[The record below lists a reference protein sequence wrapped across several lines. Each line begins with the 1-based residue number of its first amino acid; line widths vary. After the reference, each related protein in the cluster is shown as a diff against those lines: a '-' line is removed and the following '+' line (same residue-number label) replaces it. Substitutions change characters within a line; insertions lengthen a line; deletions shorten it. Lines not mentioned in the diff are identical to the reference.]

1 MGMGRIEGIWTAPE
15 GSASMDRRD
24 EVTALAGRG
33 LSGDRYATGR
43 GHYSGFDECE
53 VTFLAREAITE
64 IRERFDVDLTDGRHR
79 RNVVVSGVD
88 LEALLGLR
96 FHAGEAVFEGTRR
109 RPPCRHL
116 EDVAGEEG
124 LARALGD
131 GRAGI
136 CADVVEGGAVAVGD
150 TVERL
155 PEPQTSD
162 EVAAAIRERYAE
174 R

>member
-1 MGMGRIEGIWTAPE
+1 MGCVERIWTAPE
-15 GSASMDRRD
+15 GSASMERHD
-24 EVTALAGRG
+24 ELAALAGRG

-43 GHYSGFDECE
+43 GHYSGFDECQ
-53 VTFLAREAITE
+53 VTFVASEALATV
-64 IRERFDVDLTDGRHR
+64 RERFDVDLTDGRHR

-88 LEALLGLR
+88 LDALLDLR
-96 FHAGEAVFEGTRR
+96 FHAGDAVFEGTRP

-116 EDVAGEEG
+116 EELAGEAG
-124 LARALGD
+124 VARALAG

-136 CADVVEGGAVAVGD
+136 CADVVEGGRLAVGD

-162 EVAAAIRERYAE
+162 EVAAAIRDRYDVE
-174 R
+174 